1 MTNTREL
8 IVIGLAVVCA
18 LALMSLPPSYKTSI
32 AERCQVGLLVSG
44 QALFSG
50 VTRYARDEE
59 KSRFLLTQ
67 NAALALD
74 NMQMKE
80 AAWENVRL
88 RKALSFRPIDEN
100 TSVISAEVIGRD
112 PDHIYD
118 TIIINAGREHGV
130 DKDMPVVTPE
140 GLVGHIAQVGG
151 ADSVVQL
158 LMRTRIS
165 ALIQAT
171 RAQGIVSWIDGQ
183 RFRLRFVEASNLVRE
198 GDIVVSSG
206 LGGRY
211 PKGIP
216 IGTVVEVDQE
226 KRAPV
231 FLRVILKSIVDFS
244 TLEEVFVLGKDT
256 GPG

>member
-1 MTNTREL
+1 MANTREL
-8 IVIGLAVVCA
+8 IVVGLAVVCA
-18 LALMSLPPSYKTSI
+18 LILMSLPPSYKIYI

-44 QALFSG
+44 QALFSQ
-50 VTRYARDEE
+50 VSRYAHNEE

-67 NAALALD
+67 NAALALG
-74 NMQMKE
+74 NMQMQE

-88 RKALSFRPIDEN
+88 RKALSFRPLDES
-100 TSVISAEVIGRD
+100 TRVISAEVIGRD

-118 TIIINAGREHGV
+118 TIVINAGREHGV

-140 GLVGHIAQVGG
+140 GLVGHIAQVG
-151 ADSVVQL
+151 ASDSVVQL
-158 LMRTRIS
+158 LMRTRVS

-171 RAQGIVSWIDGQ
+171 RAQGIVAWIDGQ
-183 RFRLRFVEASNLVRE
+183 FRLQFVEASNLVQE
-198 GDIVVSSG
+198 GFLVVSSG

-216 IGTVVEVDQE
+216 IGRVVEVSQE

-231 FLRVILKSIVDFS
+231 FLRVVLKSLVDFAV
-244 TLEEVFVLGKDT
+244 LEEVFVLGKDPR
-256 GPG
+256 PG